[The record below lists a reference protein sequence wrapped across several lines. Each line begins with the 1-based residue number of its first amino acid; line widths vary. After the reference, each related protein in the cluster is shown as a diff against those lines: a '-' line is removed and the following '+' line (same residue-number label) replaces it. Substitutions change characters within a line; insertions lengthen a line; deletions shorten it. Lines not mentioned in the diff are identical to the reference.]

1 MNLNPITAA
10 ITASLFAAGA
20 VFAAPSFAQDKA
32 AKATY
37 ESAKKGIDA
46 EYKAE
51 SQRCS
56 SLSGNA
62 KDVCKAEVKGKQ
74 KAAKAD
80 AYAAYKGTPKAAT
93 DALIA
98 RADADYAVAKEKCD
112 DLAGNAKDV
121 CKKEAKASHTKAKVD
136 AKANRKVSEVRN
148 DAAKE
153 KTEAAFNVAKERC
166 DTFAG
171 DAKTQCLNEAKARF
185 GKS

>member
-10 ITASLFAAGA
+10 VFAACA
-20 VFAAPSFAQDKA
+20 VFAASSLAADKA
-32 AKATY
+32 AKETY
-37 ESAKKGIDA
+37 SSAKKSIDA

-51 SQRCS
+51 VKRCD

-62 KDVCKAEVKGKQ
+62 KDICKAEVKGKQ

-121 CKKEAKASHTKAKVD
+121 CKKEAKATHTKAKVD
-136 AKANRKVSEVRN
+136 AKANRKVSEVRKDATQEKT
-148 DAAKE
+148 DAA
-153 KTEAAFNVAKERC
+153 FSVAKERC
-166 DTFAG
+166 DVLAG
-171 DAKTQCLNEAKARF
+171 DAKTQCLNDAKARF

>member
-1 MNLNPITAA
+1 MKLNRITTA
-10 ITASLFAAGA
+10 ITASLFAACA
-20 VFAAPSFAQDKA
+20 VFAASSMAQDKA
-32 AKATY
+32 AKDSYDT
-37 ESAKKGIDA
+37 AKKRIDA
-46 EYKAE
+46 EYKADK
-51 SQRCS
+51 QRCD

-62 KDVCKAEVKGKQ
+62 KDICQAEVKGKQ

-80 AYAAYKGTPKAAT
+80 AHAAYKGTSKAAT

-136 AKANRKVSEVRN
+136 AKANRKVSEVRQ
-148 DAAKE
+148 DATQA

-166 DTFAG
+166 DVLAG
-171 DAKTQCLNEAKARF
+171 DARTQCMNDAKARF